1 MMQFHIM
8 PGECAIPHA
17 PTLYWPEFSTTMWF
31 RDHPGN
37 QKRELIM
44 PNGHPN
50 EIGHQMIAEKLI
62 STIDSAT
69 M

>member
-1 MMQFHIM
+1 
-8 PGECAIPHA
+8 
-17 PTLYWPEFSTTMWF
+17 MWF

-37 QKRELIM
+37 QQRELIM
-44 PNGHPN
+44 PGGHPN
-50 EIGHQMIAEKLI
+50 EIGHVMIAEKLI

>member
-1 MMQFHIM
+1 
-8 PGECAIPHA
+8 
-17 PTLYWPEFSTTMWF
+17 MWF

-37 QKRELIM
+37 QKRELIF
-44 PNGHPN
+44 PGGHPN
-50 EIGHQMIAEKLI
+50 EIGHQMIADKLI